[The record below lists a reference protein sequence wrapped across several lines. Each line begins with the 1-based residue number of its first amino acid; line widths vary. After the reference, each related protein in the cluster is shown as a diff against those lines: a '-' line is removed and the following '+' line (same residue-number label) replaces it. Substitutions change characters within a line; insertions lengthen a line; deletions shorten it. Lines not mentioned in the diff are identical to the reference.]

1 MEVVALVS
9 ASSSSSSSSSW
20 SFGKE
25 GRKFNASTNI
35 PFQAWISFGLGPKS
49 KCNLLHFMAIDICQ
63 AQKCHH
69 WTGILRFFIISS

>member
-9 ASSSSSSSSSW
+9 ASSSSSQ

-35 PFQAWISFGLGPKS
+35 PFQAQVSFGLGPKS
-49 KCNLLHFMAIDICQ
+49 KCNLLHCMAIDICQ